1 MWDSLPYPLLLRV
14 LSHLSARDIC
24 RCGCVCSSWSLAAD
38 DELLWRRKFQ
48 EDWKVDPSIPLLEG
62 ARWKSEY
69 RRLYF
74 EAPVVEAEVLC
85 DHDHQVLHV
94 SFSHDGTRFASC
106 SKDGHVKL
114 WSAAHPARVAHTRN
128 MRELCWNYTQFSQ
141 FNESDT
147 LLLVSGVHF
156 GTNTASGEIA
166 VFNLQE
172 EFVLQCRVL
181 NKPYDI
187 FGTWYTDHYLLS
199 GKLHFL
205 GQMLSC
211 SAVWLNKAWQE
222 SDSEK
227 KPIVK
232 QLFKFFNKNASSVRT
247 ILVANCEQPQVDG
260 TLVSEPSSSLED
272 DDTDEDSTDVD
283 DPLDPRE
290 KLLIFT
296 TGSLTYAPHQV
307 GFKRIKPFRFAEP
320 EKEPPSLLQRL
331 AQRQEARRE
340 PLPDPL
346 EQAFDDVDHLV
357 DMHGH
362 IIGMGLSP
370 DHRYLYIN
378 SRPWPQN
385 YVIEQALSPP
395 PIAQE
400 IDIHVIDLTTMK
412 EVGNLLRS
420 HRAYTPNDECF
431 FIFLD
436 VSEKYVASGAE
447 DKKGYLW
454 DRHYAVCLA
463 KLPHEDVVNAV
474 AFNPKDPEMLV
485 TASDDFTLKV
495 WRSRAKARALG
506 LTPKVCIEKTIGSSS
521 DASKSGFRPGPS
533 GSSKG
538 WETV

>member
-1 MWDSLPYPLLLRV
+1 MWESLPYSLLLRV
-14 LSHLSARDIC
+14 LSHLSANDIC
-24 RCGCVCSSWSLAAD
+24 RCGCVCASWSLAAD

-48 EDWKVDPSIPLLEG
+48 QDWKIDRNIPVLEG

-69 RRLYF
+69 RRLYY
-74 EAPVVEAEVLC
+74 EAPVVEAEVLVE
-85 DHDHQVLHV
+85 HSHQVLHV
-94 SFSHDGTRFASC
+94 SFSHDGTCFASC

-114 WSAAHPARVAHTRN
+114 WSASYPATVIYSRN
-128 MRELCWNYTQFSQ
+128 MRELSWNYTQFSQ

-147 LLLVSGVHF
+147 LLLVS
-156 GTNTASGEIA
+156 
-166 VFNLQE
+166 
-172 EFVLQCRVL
+172 
-181 NKPYDI
+181 D
-187 FGTWYTDHYLLS
+187 
-199 GKLHFL
+199 
-205 GQMLSC
+205 
-211 SAVWLNKAWQE
+211 VWLNKAWQE
-222 SDSEK
+222 SESEK

-232 QLFKFFNKNASSVRT
+232 KLFRFFNTNASSVRT
-247 ILVANCEQPQVDG
+247 ILVANCEPPHIHG
-260 TLVSEPSSSLED
+260 SPVSDPWTSQDD
-272 DDTDEDSTDVD
+272 DDTDEDSADAD

-320 EKEPPSLLQRL
+320 EKEPPSLLQRI
-331 AQRQEARRE
+331 ARQQEARHE
-340 PLPDPL
+340 PPDPV
-346 EQAFDDVDHLV
+346 EQTFDAVDHLV
-357 DMHGH
+357 DLHGH

-370 DHRYLYIN
+370 DHRFLYIN
-378 SRPWPQN
+378 SRPWPKN
-385 YVIEQALSPP
+385 YVIEQPLSPP

-400 IDIHVIDLTTMK
+400 IDIHVIDLTTME

-447 DKKGYLW
+447 DRKGYLW

-463 KLPHEDVVNAV
+463 KLPHDDVVNAV

-495 WRSRAKARALG
+495 WRSRAKVQELG
-506 LTPKVCIEKTIGSSS
+506 LLPRDHVENSS
-521 DASKSGFRPGPS
+521 
-533 GSSKG
+533 
-538 WETV
+538 

>member
-1 MWDSLPYPLLLRV
+1 MWESLPYPLLLRI
-14 LSHLSARDIC
+14 LSDLSVKDIC
-24 RCGCVCSSWSLAAD
+24 RCGCVCVSWSLAAD

-48 EDWKVDPSIPLLEG
+48 RDWKVDRSIPTVEG
-62 ARWKSEY
+62 ANWKSEY
-69 RRLYF
+69 RRLYY
-74 EAPVVEAEVLC
+74 EAPVIESEVLLE
-85 DHDHQVLHV
+85 HSHQVLHV
-94 SFSHDGTRFASC
+94 SFSHDGTCFASC

-114 WSAAHPARVAHTRN
+114 WSAAYPATVIHSRN
-128 MRELCWNYTQFSQ
+128 MRDLSWNYTQFSQ

-156 GTNTASGEIA
+156 GTHTASGEIA
-166 VFNLQE
+166 VFNLKE
-172 EFVLQCRVL
+172 GFVLQCRVL

-199 GKLHFL
+199 GRLHFL
-205 GQMLSC
+205 GHMLSC

-222 SDSEK
+222 SESEK

-232 QLFKFFNKNASSVRT
+232 QLFKFFNINASSVRT
-247 ILVANCEQPQVDG
+247 ILVANCEQSCSRGNPVPD
-260 TLVSEPSSSLED
+260 PCSSQDD
-272 DDTDEDSTDVD
+272 DDTDEDSADVD

-320 EKEPPSLLQRL
+320 EKEPFSLLQRI
-331 AQRQEARRE
+331 ARQQERRRD
-340 PLPDPL
+340 PPDPF
-346 EQAFDDVDHLV
+346 EQAFDAIDHLV
-357 DMHGH
+357 DLHGH

-370 DHRYLYIN
+370 DHRFLYVN
-378 SRPWPQN
+378 TRPWPLN
-385 YVIEQALSPP
+385 YAIEQPLSPP

-400 IDIHVIDLTTMK
+400 IDIHVIDLTTLE
-412 EVGNLLRS
+412 EVGTLLRS

-436 VSEKYVASGAE
+436 VSDKYVASGAE
-447 DKKGYLW
+447 DRKGYLW
-454 DRHYAVCLA
+454 DRHYSVCLA
-463 KLPHEDVVNAV
+463 KLPHDDVVNAV

-495 WRSRAKARALG
+495 WRSRAKVQELG
-506 LTPKVCIEKTIGSSS
+506 LLSRDYDVEKASG
-521 DASKSGFRPGPS
+521 DPSKSYDRAGPS
-533 GSSKG
+533 ASSHRS
-538 WETV
+538 ETA

>member
-1 MWDSLPYPLLLRV
+1 MWESLPYSLLLRV
-14 LSHLSARDIC
+14 LSHLSANDIC
-24 RCGCVCSSWSLAAD
+24 RCGCVCASWSLAAD

-48 EDWKVDPSIPLLEG
+48 QDWKIDRNIPVLEG

-69 RRLYF
+69 RRLYY
-74 EAPVVEAEVLC
+74 EAPVVEAEVLVE
-85 DHDHQVLHV
+85 HSHQVLHV
-94 SFSHDGTRFASC
+94 SFSHDGTCFASC

-114 WSAAHPARVAHTRN
+114 WSASYPATVIYSRN
-128 MRELCWNYTQFSQ
+128 MRELSWNYTQFSQ

-156 GTNTASGEIA
+156 GTHTASGEIA
-166 VFNLQE
+166 VFNLKE
-172 EFVLQCRVL
+172 NFILQCRVF

-205 GQMLSC
+205 GHMLSC
-211 SAVWLNKAWQE
+211 SDVWLNKAWQE
-222 SDSEK
+222 SESEK

-232 QLFKFFNKNASSVRT
+232 KLFRFFNTNASSVRT
-247 ILVANCEQPQVDG
+247 ILVANCEPPHIHG
-260 TLVSEPSSSLED
+260 SPVSDPWTSQDD
-272 DDTDEDSTDVD
+272 DDTDEDSADAD

-320 EKEPPSLLQRL
+320 EKEPPSLLQRI
-331 AQRQEARRE
+331 ARQQEARLE
-340 PLPDPL
+340 PPDPV
-346 EQAFDDVDHLV
+346 EQTFDAVDHLV
-357 DMHGH
+357 DLHGH

-370 DHRYLYIN
+370 DHRFLYIN
-378 SRPWPQN
+378 SRPWPKN
-385 YVIEQALSPP
+385 YVIEQPLSPP

-400 IDIHVIDLTTMK
+400 IDIHVIDLTTME

-447 DKKGYLW
+447 DRKGYLW

-463 KLPHEDVVNAV
+463 KLPHDDVVNAV

-495 WRSRAKARALG
+495 WRSRAKVQELG
-506 LTPKVCIEKTIGSSS
+506 LLPRDHVEHSS
-521 DASKSGFRPGPS
+521 DGASSKSGARAGPS
-533 GSSKG
+533 ASSKG
-538 WETV
+538 WETA

>member
-1 MWDSLPYPLLLRV
+1 MWASLPYPLLLRV
-14 LSHLSARDIC
+14 FVHLPARDIC
-24 RCGCVCSSWSLAAD
+24 RCGCVCGSWSEAAG
-38 DELLWRRKFQ
+38 DELLWRRKLRQ
-48 EDWKVDPSIPLLEG
+48 DWKVDRSVPACDG
-62 ARWKSEY
+62 ASWKLEY
-69 RRLYF
+69 RRLLY
-74 EAPVVEAEVLC
+74 EAPVVETEVLR
-85 DHDHQVLHV
+85 DHTHQVLHV
-94 SFSHDGTRFASC
+94 SFSHNGSCFASC

-114 WSAAHPARVAHTRN
+114 WSSVFPASVLHSRN
-128 MRELCWNYTQFSQ
+128 MRELSWNYTQFSQ

-147 LLLVSGVHF
+147 LVLVSGVHF
-156 GTNTASGEIA
+156 GTHTASGEIA
-166 VFNLQE
+166 VFNLRE
-172 EFVLQCRVL
+172 GFTLQCRVL

-205 GQMLSC
+205 GHMLSC

-222 SDSEK
+222 SESEK

-232 QLFKFFNKNASSVRT
+232 PLFKFFNSNASSVRT
-247 ILVANCEQPQVDG
+247 ILVANCEQPHVRG
-260 TLVSEPSSSLED
+260 NPVSEPWTSQD
-272 DDTDEDSTDVD
+272 DDETDEDSADAD

-320 EKEPPSLLQRL
+320 EKEVPTLSERIAMREEERL
-331 AQRQEARRE
+331 AE
-340 PLPDPL
+340 PPDPI
-346 EQAFDDVDHLV
+346 EQAFDAVDHLV
-357 DMHGH
+357 DLHGH

-370 DHRYLYIN
+370 DHRFLYIN

-385 YVIEQALSPP
+385 YVIEQPLSPP

-400 IDIHVIDLTTMK
+400 IDIHVIDLTTME

-436 VSEKYVASGAE
+436 VSEQYVASGAE
-447 DKKGYLW
+447 DRKGYLW

-463 KLPHEDVVNAV
+463 KLPHDDVVNAV
-474 AFNPKDPEMLV
+474 AFNPRDPQMLV

-495 WRSRAKARALG
+495 WRSRSRAKELG
-506 LTPKVCIEKTIGSSS
+506 L
-521 DASKSGFRPGPS
+521 AS
-533 GSSKG
+533 
-538 WETV
+538 